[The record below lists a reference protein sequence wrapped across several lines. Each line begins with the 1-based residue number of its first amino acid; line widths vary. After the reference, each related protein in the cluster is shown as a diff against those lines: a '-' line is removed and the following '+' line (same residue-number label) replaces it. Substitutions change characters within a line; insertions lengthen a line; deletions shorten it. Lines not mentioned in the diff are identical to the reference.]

1 VKLVLAT
8 RNNGKI
14 AEIKGILSD
23 LDIEILS
30 AEDFDNFPDPEENGK
45 TFLENALI
53 KAKAV
58 YKQTSIPALADDSGL
73 EVDFLGGGPGIISAR
88 YGGGNLNDSEKY
100 IKLLGEMRGVP
111 EKERG
116 ARFRCV
122 MALYPIPD
130 FIGSD
135 GDDSFPGSV
144 LPYIEE
150 VKSEAGDDMVGAAS
164 KRKNK
169 GTPKALVTEGFV
181 YGRIS
186 EKPMGKEGFGYDP
199 VFYIPEAGMTVAQMS
214 RKEKNRISH
223 RYRALVE
230 MKNLLVHYFGLDVK
244 QD

>member
-1 VKLVLAT
+1 MKLVLAT
-8 RNNGKI
+8 RNSGKI

-30 AEDFDNFPDPEENGK
+30 VEDFDNFPDPEETGK

-58 YKQTSIPALADDSGL
+58 YKQTSVPALADDSGL
-73 EVDFLGGGPGIISAR
+73 EVDFLGGGPGIMSAR

-122 MALYPIPD
+122 MALYPLPD
-130 FIGSD
+130 FVGS
-135 GDDSFPGSV
+135 GGNDSFPELV

-150 VKSEAGDDMVGAAS
+150 VKSGTGDYGTGASS
-164 KRKNK
+164 KRKKENV
-169 GTPKALVTEGFV
+169 PKAFVTEGFV

-186 EKPMGKEGFGYDP
+186 EKPMGEEGFGYDP

-214 RKEKNRISH
+214 REEKNRISH

-230 MKNLLVHYFGLDVK
+230 MKNLLVHYFALDVK
-244 QD
+244 KD